1 MNTYIFIAILILAV
15 IQLAIFRIQDKK
27 QRYIALSVFGVALMI
42 SILIATILTKM
53 WPATIWMG
61 LLLCTY
67 CLCLIW
73 VWNRFVKKS

>member
-15 IQLAIFRIQDKK
+15 IELAVFRIQDKK

-53 WPATIWMG
+53 WPAAIWMG
-61 LLLCTY
+61 LLLGAY
-67 CLCLIW
+67 CMSLVW